1 MAKVYAY
8 GMRLRGFSIGAQPTD
23 GFVER
28 EDDPLGD
35 YWDVLLYSRKL
46 PREEAEH
53 YDFDFL
59 GVRER

>member
-8 GMRLRGFSIGAQPTD
+8 GMRLRGFSIGAQPMD

-35 YWDVLLYSRKL
+35 YWDVLLYNRKL